1 MLMIADNQVRM
12 IDGLYSLN
20 DLHRASGGSKKH
32 QASNFMRLE
41 STKALIDEIERSS
54 DVSNGA
60 NLIAYKVIQG
70 GHSEQQGTFVCRELV
85 YSYAMWISPRFQLL
99 VIRAFDAITNQRQ
112 KLSQQLND
120 LCRELS
126 TVDASLTIAGRFLC
140 VAGKQVKPQLKEEIG
155 SVLDQMQPSLDLLPN
170 INPDNQ
176 GG

>member
-1 MLMIADNQVRM
+1 MLMIADKQVRM

-20 DLHRASGGSKKH
+20 DLHRASGGNDKH
-32 QASNFMRLE
+32 KPANFIRLE
-41 STKALIDEIERSS
+41 NTQELINELIRCS
-54 DVSNGA
+54 DMSILEPVRVIKGIQPDGA
-60 NLIAYKVIQG
+60 P
-70 GHSEQQGTFVCRELV
+70 QGTFVCRELV

>member
-1 MLMIADNQVRM
+1 
-12 IDGLYSLN
+12 
-20 DLHRASGGSKKH
+20 
-32 QASNFMRLE
+32 
-41 STKALIDEIERSS
+41 
-54 DVSNGA
+54 
-60 NLIAYKVIQG
+60 
-70 GHSEQQGTFVCRELV
+70 
-85 YSYAMWISPRFQLL
+85 MWISPRFQLL

-155 SVLDQMQPSLDLLPN
+155 SVLDQMQPSLNLLPN